1 MPRGRRQLCFP
12 CRMPCPWVVRR
23 LPRRSRRPLP
33 PVRCS
38 SSPAGKRSP
47 RSPPRARRSRSH
59 GNAPRQHGTGRS
71 RPRRRRPR
79 TVSAGSRPRRGS
91 SRSPKSSLVPG
102 ATPASAGRRGSS
114 PRSATR
120 IRSGARRRSS
130 SPTRCGPSWRTP
142 AFQRT
147 AASSTRWPFSPRAHR
162 GGPPHPVARSQAPH
176 DEPGPQALPRGL
188 GTARRAPTPLPR
200 HPPDVP
206 HPLPGQGA
214 QDLEEFRGPH
224 PKNSHGGGGNRTRVR
239 KPSALRPYVR
249 SPRFEVGRRTGTD
262 ALPATPSRNSL
273 AVQGPGS
280 PGRPARILTVNPEPT
295 GRDPGDRALG
305 LFKQPA
311 RAQRCRWL
319 LCRCLRD
326 LRVSGPLGTRPRASV
341 PPSKPGRPLQLHLH

>member
-1 MPRGRRQLCFP
+1 LCRWTTGRAMKIEVARVARAARTAAALLSVSYAVSMGCATA
-12 CRMPCPWVVRR
+12 
-23 LPRRSRRPLP
+23 P
-33 PVRCS
+33 P
-38 SSPAGKRSP
+38 AE
-47 RSPPRARRSRSH
+47 SPPAPSRPVLEFPSRETLATLSTKGAAVTIPWERAAPARDWTISPEAPATSH
-59 GNAPRQHGTGRS
+59 GQRW
-71 RPRRRRPR
+71 
-79 TVSAGSRPRRGS
+79 V
-91 SRSPKSSLVPG
+91 
-102 ATPASAGRRGSS
+102 PASAWEFAFAEEFSRSGRDPRLRRKRGSS

-214 QDLEEFRGPH
+214 QDLEEFRGLH

-273 AVQGPGS
+273 AVQGPGLSRTAS
-280 PGRPARILTVNPEPT
+280 PHSDGQSRAHGPRP
-295 GRDPGDRALG
+295 G
-305 LFKQPA
+305 
-311 RAQRCRWL
+311 
-319 LCRCLRD
+319 
-326 LRVSGPLGTRPRASV
+326 
-341 PPSKPGRPLQLHLH
+341 